1 MQINTD
7 LIKHKQRIYIGGTT
21 GVDEIFELVKFV
33 TNHADKS
40 VDFYS
45 IGANNTLTDAPVV
58 FIKGGDKLEGNEALF
73 LKLDIHILLLHRIK
87 DKLPDGYDSIDAY
100 VAQYEKLADSLP
112 KAGTFIFNVDDN
124 MATLIG
130 KKEREDVKNIEYSA
144 LPSTKTSSGF
154 TFTIGSG
161 SVTVSTSDEKF
172 PKYLAG
178 AQAVLRRIGISD
190 AQILSA
196 LKDY

>member
-7 LIKHKQRIYIGGTT
+7 LIKHKQRIYIGGTN

-33 TNHADKS
+33 LDHVNKPADFFT
-40 VDFYS
+40 V
-45 IGANNTLTDAPVV
+45 GADNTLTDAPVV
-58 FIKGGDKLEGNEALF
+58 FIKGGDELDGDDAIF
-73 LKLDIHILLLHRIK
+73 HQLDIHILLLHRIK
-87 DKLPDGYDSIDAY
+87 DKLPKGYDTIDAY

-154 TFTIGSG
+154 TFNIGSG
-161 SVTVSTSDEKF
+161 AVAVSTSDEKF

-178 AQAVLRRIGISD
+178 VQAVLKRIGISD